1 MHAPVRK
8 KGTGG
13 SLHLGLSCCQLSP
26 DTGPSMIG
34 QTGPLDHGGNGKV
47 SC

>member
-13 SLHLGLSCCQLSP
+13 SLHLGLSCILLGIGA
-26 DTGPSMIG
+26 DGPG
-34 QTGPLDHGGNGKV
+34 QWQRR
-47 SC
+47 